1 MIQQIHSWEYV
12 QKKIKILIQKDVCTL
27 IFIAALITIAKI
39 LKQPKYTFS
48 LSHTQWN
55 IALPFAAMWMN
66 IDKIMISETSET
78 ENDKYYMISLI

>member
-1 MIQQIHSWEYV
+1 MIQQIPSWEYV
-12 QKKIKILIQKDVCTL
+12 WKKIKILIQKDIGTP

-39 LKQPKYTFS
+39 LKQPKYT

-66 IDKIMISETSET
+66 IDK
-78 ENDKYYMISLI
+78 L